1 MFGIGFGEFVIIAL
15 VLIVAV
21 GPDKLP
27 ALMKTVGRTLR
38 QVKKTSEDLRR
49 STGIDELMREN
60 LWEEPRP
67 ASPPRNLPASP
78 PEGTRPVGGSPAS
91 EKTEEAN
98 AAQSEETGG
107 ASPSEPGSATKAPDS
122 ETAAKKATAPA
133 SAAARSEADPA
144 DAARKEGTH

>member
-60 LWEEPRP
+60 LWEESRP

-78 PEGTRPVGGSPAS
+78 PEGTRAVQGRTAPETSQEAEARKSEETAAAPPSEPQRAKGSPA
-91 EKTEEAN
+91 
-98 AAQSEETGG
+98 EETPAEEPTPPSPGG
-107 ASPSEPGSATKAPDS
+107 
-122 ETAAKKATAPA
+122 
-133 SAAARSEADPA
+133 SEADPA
-144 DAARKEGTH
+144 DAARKERTR